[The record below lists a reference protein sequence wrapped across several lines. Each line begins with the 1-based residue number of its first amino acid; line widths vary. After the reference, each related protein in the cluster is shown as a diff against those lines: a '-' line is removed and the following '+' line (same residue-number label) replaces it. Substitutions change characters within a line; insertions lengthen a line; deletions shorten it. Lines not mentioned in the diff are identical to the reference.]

1 MRKTKIV
8 ATIGPACSSEEN
20 LRLLMT
26 KGVNVFRL
34 NMSHGDHETV
44 HGLIQ
49 QIRSLN
55 HELKKNVGILMD
67 LQGPK
72 VRVSKFEND
81 EVELVKGQTFTFDQK
96 EELGTNVRV
105 ATTYDT
111 IYKDVKRGDQ
121 ILLDDGKMEVRVLEV
136 SGTSV
141 VTKVIQGG
149 VLKNKKG
156 MNLPEVT
163 IGLPAI
169 TDKDMADIKFGVE
182 QDIDYIALSFVQRYQ
197 DVVYLRNILK
207 MHKREDIGIIS
218 KIEKL
223 GAVEDLERIALLSD
237 GVMVARGDLGVEIS
251 PEKVPNVQKRIIS
264 MCNKLGKPVITATQM
279 LDSME
284 SNPKPTRAEASDVAN
299 AILDGTDA
307 VMLSGETAAG
317 LYPAESVEMMRKIII
332 EMENEMGYDV
342 RPFTYFNFKENLDQ
356 EAVSYS
362 ACQIAK
368 AVHANLICCFTSG
381 GNQALRVSKF
391 RPQHPIIAVTYTEK
405 TANRVSLYWGVVP
418 IVLDETASLLL
429 DDEIIEADN
438 ILIEKRWALEGDK
451 LVITAGIPLHISGS
465 TNAIKIHSVS
475 DETTLESSYQ

>member
-20 LRLLMT
+20 LRLLMN

-44 HGLIQ
+44 NTLIHI
-49 QIRSLN
+49 IRSLN
-55 HELKKNVGILMD
+55 KELNKNVGILMD

-81 EVELVKGQTFTFDQK
+81 EVELVNGQTFTFDQK
-96 EELGTNVRV
+96 DELGTNTRV
-105 ATTYDT
+105 NTTYDT
-111 IYKDVKRGDQ
+111 IYQDVKRGDQ

-237 GVMVARGDLGVEIS
+237 AVMVARGDLGVEIS

-264 MCNKLGKPVITATQM
+264 ICNKLGKPVITATQM

-284 SNPKPTRAEASDVAN
+284 NNPKPTRAEASDVAN

-317 LYPAESVEMMRKIII
+317 NYPAESVEMMRKIII
-332 EMENEMGYDV
+332 ETEHEMGYDV
-342 RPFTYFNFKENLDQ
+342 RPFTYFGFTENIDQ
-356 EAVSYS
+356 EAISYS

-368 AVHANLICCFTSG
+368 AVEANLICCFTSG

-418 IVLDETASLLL
+418 IVLDATSALLL

-438 ILIEKRWALEGDK
+438 LLIEKKWALEGDK

-465 TNAIKIHSVS
+465 TNAIKIHSVC

>member
-8 ATIGPACSSEEN
+8 ATVGPACSSEES
-20 LRLLMT
+20 LKLLMN

-34 NMSHGDHETV
+34 NMSHGEHEIV
-44 HGLIQ
+44 EGLITM
-49 QIRSLN
+49 IRSLN
-55 HELKKNVGILMD
+55 KELKKNVGILMD

-72 VRVSKFEND
+72 VRVGKFEND
-81 EVELVKGQTFTFDQK
+81 QIELENGQIFTFDQN
-96 EELGTNVRV
+96 EELGTNERV
-105 ATTYDT
+105 STTYPT
-111 IYKDVKRGDQ
+111 IYQDVKRGDQ

-141 VTKVIQGG
+141 ITKVIQGG
-149 VLKNKKG
+149 ILKNKKG

-169 TDKDMADIKFGVE
+169 TDKDMADLKFGVE
-182 QDIDYIALSFVQRYQ
+182 HDIDYIALSFVQRYQ

-223 GAVEDLERIALLSD
+223 GAVEDLERIAKLSD
-237 GVMVARGDLGVEIS
+237 AVMVARGDLGVEIS

-264 MCNKLGKPVITATQM
+264 ICNRLGKPVITATQM

-284 SNPKPTRAEASDVAN
+284 NSPKPTRAEASDVAN

-317 LYPAESVEMMRKIII
+317 NFPAESVEMMRKIII
-332 EMENEMGYDV
+332 ETEKEMGYDI
-342 RPFTYFNFKENLDQ
+342 RPFTYFDFDGGLDQ
-356 EAVSYS
+356 EAISYS
-362 ACQIAK
+362 TCQIAK
-368 AVHANLICCFTSG
+368 AVNANLICCFTSAG
-381 GNQALRVSKF
+381 KQALRVSKF

-405 TANRVSLYWGVVP
+405 TANKVSLYWGVVP
-418 IVLDETASLLL
+418 IVLKESSSNTL
-429 DDEIIEADN
+429 DDEIIEADHK
-438 ILIEKRWALEGDK
+438 LIDKKWALEGDK
-451 LVITAGIPLHISGS
+451 LIITAGIPLHISGS
-465 TNAIKIHSVS
+465 TNAIKIHSVC
-475 DETTLESSYQ
+475 DETTLESSYR